1 MQYVVYGV
9 LALIVVILTA
19 LFVANFSKFVAFLG
33 SLRTFYYEVRAEMK
47 RVSWP
52 TRDEVISS
60 TLLVGVATVVLTV
73 LVGGVDSVLGA
84 VVGIF
89 FSGE

>member
-9 LALIVVILTA
+9 LGLILVIVAALIA
-19 LFVANFSKFVAFLG
+19 ANFAKLVAFMG
-33 SLRTFYYEVRAEMK
+33 SIKSFYYEVRAEMK

-60 TLLVGVATVVLTV
+60 TILVGISTVVLTV
-73 LVGGVDSVLGA
+73 LIGGVDSVLGA